1 MADFGGEPIN
11 AQAADG
17 QAELLRVLTC
27 GSVDDGKSTL
37 LGRLIFEAGA
47 APQDTLD
54 ELYRD
59 SKRRGLSEPDYS
71 LLLDGLEAERAQGIT
86 IDVAYRFFATPRRA
100 FIVADAPGH
109 EQYTRNMAT
118 GASTADLAILLVDAR
133 KGLLPQT
140 RRHAAICSLLGVRQV
155 ILAINKM
162 DLVGWDEAVFDRL
175 VAAFAATSQA
185 LNFKG
190 VQAIPLSAKS
200 GGNLSTREAGA
211 PWYSGPTLLE
221 HLETA
226 PAGAVATGPFRFPVQ
241 WVNRPNADFRGFSGT
256 VASGEVNVGDPVV
269 AAASGRTS
277 TVARIVTADG
287 DQAVAAPGDAVTLVL
302 ADEIDITRGD
312 LLSAPRDRP
321 AVGRAFTARLVWL
334 DEAPLRV
341 NDPYLLKI
349 GGRTLP
355 ARITALRHG
364 VKVEDLSAEPL
375 VRLDLNGIAEV
386 EIETTEPLAFDGY
399 AANRR
404 TGAFILIDRTSRA
417 TAGAGLIL
425 EPLSGARDVHLQA
438 GALTRADRERLAG
451 HRGACAWITGLSGA
465 GKSTL
470 ADALEQALHVRGVR
484 TALLDG
490 DNLRHG
496 LNADLGF
503 SPEARAENLRRTGE
517 VAKLF
522 VQSGVVAICALISP
536 LRVDRER
543 IRALVT
549 PVDFVEVFVDAP
561 VALCRARDA
570 KGLYAKADRGEIA
583 EFTGVSSPYEPPLEA
598 DVVLD
603 AAAEYLSGQ
612 FAAVID
618 ALERRGVLGD
628 PQAGFGLGI

>member
-1 MADFGGEPIN
+1 MADFGGEPIREQSV
-11 AQAADG
+11 AG

-175 VAAFAATSQA
+175 TAEFAATSQA
-185 LNFKG
+185 LSFTG
-190 VQAIPLSAKS
+190 VQAIPLSAKG
-200 GGNLSTREAGA
+200 GGNLSSRESAA
-211 PWYSGPTLLE
+211 PWYSGPTLLD

-226 PAGAVATGPFRFPVQ
+226 PAGAIATGPFRFPVQ
-241 WVNRPNADFRGFSGT
+241 WVNRPNLDFRGFSGT
-256 VASGEVNVGDPVV
+256 VASGEVRVGDPVV

-287 DQAVAAPGDAVTLVL
+287 DLPSAAVGEAVTLVL
-302 ADEIDITRGD
+302 ADEVDVTRGD
-312 LLSAPRDRP
+312 LLSAPRERP
-321 AVGRAFTARLVWL
+321 AVGRAFSARLVWL
-334 DEAPLRV
+334 DGAPLRV
-341 NDPYLLKI
+341 NDAYLLKI
-349 GGRTLP
+349 GGKTAP
-355 ARITALRHG
+355 ARVTALRHG
-364 VKVEDLSAEPL
+364 VKTEDLSAEPL
-375 VRLDLNGIAEV
+375 ARLDLNGIAEV
-386 EIETTEPLAFDGY
+386 EVETTEPIAFDGY

-404 TGAFILIDRTSRA
+404 TGAFILIDRTSRS

-425 EPLSGARDVHLQA
+425 EPLSVSRHVHVQA
-438 GALTRADRERLAG
+438 ASITRADRETLAG
-451 HRGACAWITGLSGA
+451 HRGACVWITGLSGA

-470 ADALEQALHVRGVR
+470 ADACEQALHARGVR

-496 LNADLGF
+496 LSADLGF
-503 SPEARAENLRRTGE
+503 SSEARTENLRRTGE

-536 LRVDRER
+536 LRADRER
-543 IRALVT
+543 IRATVT
-549 PVDFVEVFVDAP
+549 PDDFVEVFVDAP
-561 VALCRARDA
+561 VALCRSRDA

-583 EFTGVSSPYEPPLEA
+583 EFTGVSSPYEPPLQA

-603 AAAEYLSGQ
+603 ASAADLAGQ
-612 FAAVID
+612 VAAVID